1 MRRVARANEVLR
13 LTRQDGT
20 EVSKHVT
27 IAGSLWSRFV
37 GLMGRRELADGAALC
52 IRPCS
57 SIHMFFMRFPIDA
70 VFVDADGAIVRVYAS
85 IKPWRATWIVRGA
98 KACLELP
105 AGTATK
111 HGLEVG
117 SRLELVD

>member
-1 MRRVARANEVLR
+1 MARTKERLR
-13 LTRQDGT
+13 LTREDGT
-20 EVSKHVT
+20 EVSGRVT
-27 IAGSLWSRFV
+27 MAVTPWARFV
-37 GLMGRRELADGAALC
+37 GLLGRHELPSGEALC

-70 VFVDADGAIVRVYAS
+70 VFVDADGGIVRIYPA

-105 AGTATK
+105 AGAAAA

-117 SRLELVD
+117 GRLELVD